1 MYYYT
6 AIERF
11 DSDNGE
17 RWVGY
22 TRWLGRT
29 DLTRIITLDNVL
41 CPPVV
46 HVESSNDWQFV
57 AQEEFMLDFYNNLDF
72 VLKRVAGHRPSVV
85 LAVSRDP
92 SADDISGFQNSDFEF
107 AGFDVMDTQFIA
119 SALLNGHR
127 FPGVFKVSELA
138 RESGLLMSRKRAF
151 IIRDTLRQRYPDR
164 EDAKC
169 HVWAVWRYIGTVG
182 KGA

>member
-29 DLTRIITLDNVL
+29 DLTRIVTLDSIL

-46 HVESSNDWQFV
+46 HVESSSDWQFV

-72 VLKRVAGHRPSVV
+72 VLQRVASHRPSVV

-92 SADDISGFQNSDFEF
+92 TAEDISSFTHPDFEF
-107 AGFDVMDTQFIA
+107 AGFDVVDTQFIA

-127 FPGVFKVSELA
+127 FPGLFKLSELS
-138 RESGLLMSRKRAF
+138 RESGLLQSRQRAF
-151 IIRDTLRQRYPDR
+151 MIRDGLRQRYPDR
-164 EDAKC
+164 EDTQC
-169 HVWAVWRYIGTVG
+169 HVWAVWRHTGSFG